1 MQATKSKEKEIKV
14 KEPSELKE
22 VFTAGLFKENQ
33 LFIALLGICPA
44 LAVTDS
50 FEKALGMALLVV
62 IILTIT
68 NIIISAVRKIVPDTI
83 RIPSYIVIIA
93 TTVTII
99 ELLVKA
105 FLPELSSSLGVFIA
119 LITVNCIVLGRAEA
133 FASKNNVK
141 KSIFDAFGMGLGF
154 GGAIVLVG
162 LVREL
167 LGTGTIMIGNIFT
180 FIPLT
185 SIIPYKDPAAVAN
198 YFPSVLTKAPG
209 AFIVLGLLLALFMFI
224 GRKKAEK
231 KELLAKEQRRAE
243 REEKRGED
251 KWQNS

>member
-1 MQATKSKEKEIKV
+1 MQATKSKEKEVKV

-22 VFTAGLFKENQ
+22 IFTAGLFRENQ
-33 LFIALLGICPA
+33 LFIALLGICPS

-50 FEKALGMALLVV
+50 FEKALGMALLVI

-68 NIIISAVRKIVPDTI
+68 NIFISAVRKIVPDTI

-105 FLPELSSSLGVFIA
+105 FLPALSSSLGVFIA

-133 FASKNNVK
+133 FASKNTVK
-141 KSIFDAFGMGLGF
+141 KSILDALGMGLGF
-154 GGAIVLVG
+154 GGAIILVG
-162 LVREL
+162 FIREL
-167 LGTGTIMIGNIFT
+167 LGTGNVMIGNIFT

-185 SIIPYKDPAAVAN
+185 SIIPYKNPEAVAE
-198 YFPSVLTKAPG
+198 YFPGILTQAPG

-231 KELLAKEQRRAE
+231 KELLEKEQKRAE
-243 REEKRGED
+243 REAKRGEA
-251 KWQNS
+251 K